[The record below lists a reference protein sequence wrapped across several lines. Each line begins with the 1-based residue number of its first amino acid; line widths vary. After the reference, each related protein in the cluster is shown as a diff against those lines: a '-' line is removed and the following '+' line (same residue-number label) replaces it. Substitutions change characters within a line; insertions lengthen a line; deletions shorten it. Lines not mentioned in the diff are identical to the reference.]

1 MVDAVGGVYLMELL
15 AWVRGMRAS
24 GMVFCRQPVYF
35 GGSLGGYDL
44 FEGYVLCEV
53 RCASGTVCFI
63 SIFLLSVILEVEKV
77 IMHLFAL
84 LN

>member
-1 MVDAVGGVYLMELL
+1 MELL
-15 AWVRGMRAS
+15 AWVRGMCAS
-24 GMVFCRQPVYF
+24 GMVFCRQPAYF
-35 GGSLGGYDL
+35 GGSQGGYDL
-44 FEGYVLCEV
+44 FEGNVLCEV

-63 SIFLLSVILEVEKV
+63 SIFLLSIILEAEEV